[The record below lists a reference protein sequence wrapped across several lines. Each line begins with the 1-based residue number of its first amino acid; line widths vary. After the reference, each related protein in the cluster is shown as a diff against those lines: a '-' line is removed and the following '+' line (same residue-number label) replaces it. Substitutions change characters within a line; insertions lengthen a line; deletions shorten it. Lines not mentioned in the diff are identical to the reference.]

1 MIWGFPPVSIFKLSS
16 YAPSDCHTYF
26 SAFFSKGHFHFLQA
40 FSRCSEFQTIT
51 CTDVHKCFGVGL
63 FVCLF
68 AFQGGLLG
76 FFLDTCAVLTQA
88 QACRSFRNARRE
100 RPNLNYL
107 LNAETQIAH
116 EIPKLQGS
124 LAGHILPVSQTFS
137 QCYPHAPMKLRLFDT
152 SENIS
157 HVRSVVN
164 EHMVQNN

>member
-1 MIWGFPPVSIFKLSS
+1 M
-16 YAPSDCHTYF
+16 
-26 SAFFSKGHFHFLQA
+26 
-40 FSRCSEFQTIT
+40 
-51 CTDVHKCFGVGL
+51 
-63 FVCLF
+63 F

-76 FFLDTCAVLTQA
+76 FVLDTCAVLTQA
-88 QACRSFRNARRE
+88 QACRSLRNAWRE
-100 RPNLNYL
+100 WLNLNYL
-107 LNAETQIAH
+107 LQAETQIAH

-157 HVRSVVN
+157 RVRSVVN